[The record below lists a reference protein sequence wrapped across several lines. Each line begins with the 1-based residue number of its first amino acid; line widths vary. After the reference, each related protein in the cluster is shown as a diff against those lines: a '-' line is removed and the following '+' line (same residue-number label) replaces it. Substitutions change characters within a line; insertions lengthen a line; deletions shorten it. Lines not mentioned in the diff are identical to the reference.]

1 MINSETVQ
9 CTAAKFG
16 MQTCDVP
23 QMIGHWHLTIINSV
37 QCTC

>member
-16 MQTCDVP
+16 MQTRDVLTCP
-23 QMIGHWHLTIINSV
+23 QMIGHWHLTHDSN
-37 QCTC
+37 